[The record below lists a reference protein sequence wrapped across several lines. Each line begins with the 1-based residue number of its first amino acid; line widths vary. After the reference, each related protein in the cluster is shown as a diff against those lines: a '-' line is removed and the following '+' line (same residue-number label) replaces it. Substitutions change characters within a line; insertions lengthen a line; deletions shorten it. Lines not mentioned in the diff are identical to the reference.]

1 MNSPIKIATSK
12 HTIHVT
18 YFDGSLACE
27 KKNMLNGSTLTS

>member
-1 MNSPIKIATSK
+1 MNSPIEIATSK

-27 KKNMLNGSTLTS
+27 KKKYVEWEYIN